1 MSELPAFKGI
11 KNKRGLDGPIA
22 ADDGNVHEVSANI
35 MEEMCSRNESISL
48 LLGGVGEQE
57 GKEWK

>member
-22 ADDGNVHEVSANI
+22 ADDGNVYEVSANI
-35 MEEMCSRNESISL
+35 MEEMCRS
-48 LLGGVGEQE
+48 
-57 GKEWK
+57 K

>member
-11 KNKRGLDGPIA
+11 KNKRGLDGPIV

-48 LLGGVGEQE
+48 LLGG
-57 GKEWK
+57 